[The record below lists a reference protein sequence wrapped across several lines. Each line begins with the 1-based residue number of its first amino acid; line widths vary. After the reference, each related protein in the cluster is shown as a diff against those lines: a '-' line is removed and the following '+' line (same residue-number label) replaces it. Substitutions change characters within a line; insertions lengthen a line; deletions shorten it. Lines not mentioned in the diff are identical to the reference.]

1 MRPFIYNLALS
12 LGLKGQVYNDDSGV
26 QISLCGSAAD
36 CESFLS
42 RLKKNPPPLAR
53 IDEIICEN
61 SSEIFD
67 DFRILSS
74 QQAQKIAPI
83 LSDFAICADCEA
95 EFRDPKNRRYHHA
108 FINCTHCGPRFSIIS
123 SLPYDRKNTSMAE
136 FKMCA
141 SCEREYNDP
150 LNRRFHAQPTCCP
163 NCGPKAFLKDL
174 KGQILAGGESAFSTC
189 AKLLEQGKIIAIK
202 GLGGFHLCCDGSNA
216 KAINE
221 LRQRKNRPAK
231 PLAIMCENE
240 QMASALADFTKGEKK
255 LLNSQLRPI
264 VLAKKS
270 QVLKP
275 KLSQAIAPNI
285 DKIGVFLAPTSFN
298 LLLFHYFKKP
308 IIATIANLSGE
319 PIITSSHEL
328 CAKLNSVAD
337 FVLDHNRQI
346 LNPSDDSVV
355 FYSES
360 LELAQYIRTSRG
372 LRPSIVPFG
381 IPNNISPNS
390 IISSEN
396 LLNSRIPSENLLNSR
411 ISSEN
416 LLNSRISSEN
426 SRIPSE
432 NLLNSRI
439 PSENSRIPKYTP
451 HTPHK
456 TILALG
462 SELKNTFGI
471 YYKGNIFLSPYI
483 GDLKNI
489 ATKERFDALLATFKR
504 TYELEFTEIIA
515 DLHPHFSH
523 TKDFEKSGQNIKK
536 LAHHKAH
543 IYSVM
548 CENNLPLNADILGF
562 AFDGTGYG
570 EDSKI
575 WGGEVFG
582 VCDSKGLKRLYH
594 FENFAMIGSENA
606 IKNIYFLAF
615 ALLRKYELSAPSF
628 FGRFNQNQLK
638 RLEIGLK
645 AASVQTSS
653 LGRIFD
659 AVASIVLGLDS
670 VSYDAQAPMELEAL
684 YDPSLD
690 VCYEFS
696 VSGEIISLK
705 AVLKSILAENLP
717 SVAATGFINGIAA
730 LIAKIAKKHE
740 KSVVL
745 GGGCFANKA
754 LLERTITLLKAQN
767 TPYYLPKNLP
777 AGDESIAL
785 GQLYYALK
793 DENE

>member
-12 LGLKGQVYNDDSGV
+12 LGLKGQVYNDGIGV
-26 QISLCGSAAD
+26 QISICGSAAD

-53 IDEIICEN
+53 IDEIICE
-61 SSEIFD
+61 SSNEIFD

-136 FKMCA
+136 FRMCA

-174 KGQILAGGESAFSTC
+174 KGQILAEGESAFSTC
-189 AKLLEQGKIIAIK
+189 AELLEQGKIIAIK
-202 GLGGFHLCCDGSNA
+202 GLGGFHLCCDGSNI

-221 LRQRKNRPAK
+221 LRKRKNRPAK

-240 QMASALADFTKGEKK
+240 QMASALADFTNGEKK

-308 IIATIANLSGE
+308 IIATSANLSGE

-390 IISSEN
+390 
-396 LLNSRIPSENLLNSR
+396 RIPSENSK
-411 ISSEN
+411 IP
-416 LLNSRISSEN
+416 SEN

-432 NLLNSRI
+432 NSKI

-451 HTPHK
+451 RTPHK

-471 YYKGNIFLSPYI
+471 YHEGNIFLSPYI

-523 TKDFEKSGQNIKK
+523 TKDFEDSSLKK

-582 VCDSKGLKRLYH
+582 VCESKGLKRLYH
-594 FENFAMIGSENA
+594 FDNFAMIGSQNA

-628 FGRFNQNQLK
+628 FGRFDENQIK

-684 YDPSLD
+684 YDSSLD

-696 VSGEIISLK
+696 VSGEIISLE
-705 AVLKSILAENLP
+705 AVLKSILAESLP

-754 LLERTITLLKAQN
+754 LLEQTIILLKAQN

>member
-12 LGLKGQVYNDDSGV
+12 LGLKGQVYNDGIGV
-26 QISLCGSAAD
+26 KISICGSAAD

-53 IDEIICEN
+53 IDEIICES

-174 KGQILAGGESAFSTC
+174 KGQILAHGESAFSTC
-189 AKLLEQGKIIAIK
+189 AELLEQGKIIAIK
-202 GLGGFHLCCDGSNA
+202 GLGGFHLCCDGSNI

-221 LRQRKNRPAK
+221 LRKRKNRPAK

-308 IIATIANLSGE
+308 IIATSANLSGE

-372 LRPSIVPFG
+372 LRPGIVPFE

-390 IISSEN
+390 K
-396 LLNSRIPSENLLNSR
+396 IP
-411 ISSEN
+411 
-416 LLNSRISSEN
+416 SEN

-432 NLLNSRI
+432 NLLNSKI
-439 PSENSRIPKYTP
+439 PSENSQPKYTP
-451 HTPHK
+451 RTPHK

-504 TYELEFTEIIA
+504 TYELEFSEIIA

-570 EDSKI
+570 EDAKI

-582 VCDSKGLKRLYH
+582 VCENKGLKRLYH
-594 FENFAMIGSENA
+594 FDNFAMIGSQNA

-628 FGRFNQNQLK
+628 FGRFDENQLK

-696 VSGEIISLK
+696 VSGEIISLE
-705 AVLKSILAENLP
+705 AVLKSILAQSLP

-754 LLERTITLLKAQN
+754 LLEQTITLLKAQN

>member
-12 LGLKGQVYNDDSGV
+12 LGLKGQVYNDGIGV
-26 QISLCGSAAD
+26 KISICGSAAD

-42 RLKKNPPPLAR
+42 SIKKNPPPLAR

-67 DFRILSS
+67 DFRIISS

-174 KGQILAGGESAFSTC
+174 KGQILAGDKSAFSTC
-189 AKLLEQGKIIAIK
+189 AELLEQGKIIAIK

-221 LRQRKNRPAK
+221 LRKRKNRPAK

-270 QVLKP
+270 QFLKP

-308 IIATIANLSGE
+308 IIATSANLSGE

-372 LRPSIVPFG
+372 LRPSIVPFE

-390 IISSEN
+390 
-396 LLNSRIPSENLLNSR
+396 
-411 ISSEN
+411 
-416 LLNSRISSEN
+416 
-426 SRIPSE
+426 
-432 NLLNSRI
+432 
-439 PSENSRIPKYTP
+439 RIPKYTP
-451 HTPHK
+451 RTPHK

-515 DLHPHFSH
+515 DLHPHCSH
-523 TKDFEKSGQNIKK
+523 TKDFESSSLKR

-548 CENNLPLNADILGF
+548 CENNLPLNADIIGF

-570 EDSKI
+570 EDFKI

-582 VCDSKGLKRLYH
+582 VCESKGLKRLYH
-594 FENFAMIGSENA
+594 FDNFAMIGSQNA

-684 YDPSLD
+684 YDSSLD

-696 VSGEIISLK
+696 VSGEIISLE
-705 AVLKSILAENLP
+705 AVLKSILAESLP

-754 LLERTITLLKAQN
+754 LLEQTITLLKAQN

>member
-12 LGLKGQVYNDDSGV
+12 LGLKGQVYNDGIGV
-26 QISLCGSAAD
+26 RISLCGSAAD

-42 RLKKNPPPLAR
+42 SIKKNPPPLAR
-53 IDEIICEN
+53 IDEIICES

-67 DFRILSS
+67 DFRIISS

-174 KGQILAGGESAFSTC
+174 KGQILAHGESAFSTC
-189 AKLLEQGKIIAIK
+189 AELLEQGKIIAIK

-221 LRQRKNRPAK
+221 LRKRKNRPAK

-270 QVLKP
+270 QFLRA

-298 LLLFHYFKKP
+298 LLLFYYFKKP
-308 IIATIANLSGE
+308 IIATSANLSVE
-319 PIITSSHEL
+319 PIITSFNEL

-337 FVLDHNRQI
+337 FVFDHNRQI

-372 LRPSIVPFG
+372 LRPSIVPFE

-390 IISSEN
+390 
-396 LLNSRIPSENLLNSR
+396 RIPSENSK
-411 ISSEN
+411 IP
-416 LLNSRISSEN
+416 SEN

-451 HTPHK
+451 RTPHK

-489 ATKERFDALLATFKR
+489 ATKQRFDALLATFKR

-523 TKDFEKSGQNIKK
+523 TKDFEKSGHNIKK

-594 FENFAMIGSENA
+594 FDNFAMIGSQNA

-628 FGRFNQNQLK
+628 FGRFNQNQIK

-684 YDPSLD
+684 YDSSLD

-696 VSGEIISLK
+696 VSGEIISLE

-754 LLERTITLLKAQN
+754 LLEQTITLLKAQN

>member
-12 LGLKGQVYNDDSGV
+12 LGLKGQVYNDGIGV

-42 RLKKNPPPLAR
+42 NLKKNPPPLAR
-53 IDEIICEN
+53 IDEIICES

-67 DFRILSS
+67 DFRIISS

-174 KGQILAGGESAFSTC
+174 KGQILASNESAFSTC
-189 AKLLEQGKIIAIK
+189 AELLEQGKIIAIK

-221 LRQRKNRPAK
+221 LRKRKNRPAK

-270 QVLKP
+270 KTLEFQNE
-275 KLSQAIAPNI
+275 LSQIIAPNI

-308 IIATIANLSGE
+308 IIATSANLSGE
-319 PIITSSHEL
+319 PIITSFNEL

-390 IISSEN
+390 RIPSDN
-396 LLNSRIPSENLLNSR
+396 LLNSNIPN
-411 ISSEN
+411 
-416 LLNSRISSEN
+416 
-426 SRIPSE
+426 
-432 NLLNSRI
+432 
-439 PSENSRIPKYTP
+439 ENSRIPKYTP

-471 YYKGNIFLSPYI
+471 YHEGNIFLSPYI

-523 TKDFEKSGQNIKK
+523 TKDFECSSLKK

-594 FENFAMIGSENA
+594 FDNFAMIGSQNA

-628 FGRFNQNQLK
+628 FGRFDENQLK

-684 YDPSLD
+684 YDSSLD
-690 VCYEFS
+690 ICYEFS
-696 VSGEIISLK
+696 VNGEIISLEG
-705 AVLKSILAENLP
+705 VLKSILAESLP
-717 SVAATGFINGIAA
+717 SVAATGFIKGIAA

-754 LLERTITLLKAQN
+754 LLEQTITLLKAQN

>member
-12 LGLKGQVYNDDSGV
+12 LDLKGQVYNDDSGV
-26 QISLCGSAAD
+26 KISLYGSVAD

-42 RLKKNPPPLAR
+42 NLKKNPPPLAR

-67 DFRILSS
+67 DFRIISS

-174 KGQILAGGESAFSTC
+174 KGQILASNESAFSTC
-189 AKLLEQGKIIAIK
+189 AELLEQGKIIAIK

-221 LRQRKNRPAK
+221 LRKRKNRPAK

-270 QVLKP
+270 QFLRA

-308 IIATIANLSGE
+308 IIATSANLSGE

-372 LRPSIVPFG
+372 LRPSIMPFE

-390 IISSEN
+390 RIPSEN
-396 LLNSRIPSENLLNSR
+396 SKIPSENSRIPSE
-411 ISSEN
+411 I

-426 SRIPSE
+426 SRIP
-432 NLLNSRI
+432 
-439 PSENSRIPKYTP
+439 KYTP
-451 HTPHK
+451 RTPHK

-471 YYKGNIFLSPYI
+471 YHEGNIFLSPYI

-489 ATKERFDALLATFKR
+489 ATKKRFDALLATFKR
-504 TYELEFTEIIA
+504 TYKLEFTEIIA

-548 CENNLPLNADILGF
+548 CENNLPLNADIIGF

-570 EDSKI
+570 EDFKI
-575 WGGEVFG
+575 WGGEVFE

-594 FENFAMIGSENA
+594 FDNFAMIGSQNA

-628 FGRFNQNQLK
+628 FGRFNENQLK

-690 VCYEFS
+690 ICYEFS

-705 AVLKSILAENLP
+705 SVLKSILAENLP

-754 LLERTITLLKAQN
+754 LLEQTITLLKAQN

>member
-26 QISLCGSAAD
+26 KISLCGSAAD

-42 RLKKNPPPLAR
+42 SIKKNPPPLAR
-53 IDEIICEN
+53 IDEIICES

-67 DFRILSS
+67 DFRIISS

-174 KGQILAGGESAFSTC
+174 KGQILASNESAFSTC
-189 AKLLEQGKIIAIK
+189 AELLEQGKIIASK

-308 IIATIANLSGE
+308 IIATSANLSGE
-319 PIITSSHEL
+319 PIITSFNEL
-328 CAKLNSVAD
+328 CAKLNLMAD

-372 LRPSIVPFG
+372 LRPSIVPFE

-390 IISSEN
+390 
-396 LLNSRIPSENLLNSR
+396 
-411 ISSEN
+411 
-416 LLNSRISSEN
+416 RISSEN
-426 SRIPSE
+426 SKISSE
-432 NLLNSRI
+432 NSKI

-451 HTPHK
+451 RTPHK

-489 ATKERFDALLATFKR
+489 ATKKRFDALLATFKR

-523 TKDFEKSGQNIKK
+523 TKDFEKSGQNLKK

-548 CENNLPLNADILGF
+548 CENNLPLNADIIGF

-582 VCDSKGLKRLYH
+582 VCKSKRLKRLYH
-594 FENFAMIGSENA
+594 FDNFAMIGSQNA

-628 FGRFNQNQLK
+628 FGRFDENQLK

-645 AASVQTSS
+645 AACVQTSS

-690 VCYEFS
+690 ICYEFS
-696 VSGEIISLK
+696 LSGEIISLK
-705 AVLKSILAENLP
+705 SVLKSILAENLP

-754 LLERTITLLKAQN
+754 LLEQTITLLKAQN

>member
-12 LGLKGQVYNDDSGV
+12 LGLKGQVYNDGIGV
-26 QISLCGSAAD
+26 QISICGSTAD

-53 IDEIICEN
+53 IDEIICE
-61 SSEIFD
+61 SSNEIFD

-74 QQAQKIAPI
+74 QQAQKITPI

-174 KGQILAGGESAFSTC
+174 KGQILASNESAFSTC
-189 AKLLEQGKIIAIK
+189 AELLEQGKIIAIK
-202 GLGGFHLCCDGSNA
+202 GLGGFHLCCDGSNV

-221 LRQRKNRPAK
+221 LRKRKNRPAK

-240 QMASALADFTKGEKK
+240 QMASAFADFTKGEKK

-308 IIATIANLSGE
+308 IIATSANLSGE

-372 LRPSIVPFG
+372 LRPSIVPFE
-381 IPNNISPNS
+381 IPNNISP
-390 IISSEN
+390 
-396 LLNSRIPSENLLNSR
+396 
-411 ISSEN
+411 
-416 LLNSRISSEN
+416 N

-451 HTPHK
+451 RTPHK

-489 ATKERFDALLATFKR
+489 ATKTRFDALLATFKR

-523 TKDFEKSGQNIKK
+523 TKDFEGSSLKR

-570 EDSKI
+570 EDFKI

-594 FENFAMIGSENA
+594 FDNFAMIGSQNA

-684 YDPSLD
+684 YDSSLD

-696 VSGEIISLK
+696 LSGEIISLE
-705 AVLKSILAENLP
+705 AVLKSILAQSLP

>member
-26 QISLCGSAAD
+26 QISICGSAAD

-123 SLPYDRKNTSMAE
+123 SLPYDRKNTSMTE

-174 KGQILAGGESAFSTC
+174 KGQILASNESAFSTC
-189 AKLLEQGKIIAIK
+189 AELLEQGKIIAIK
-202 GLGGFHLCCDGSNA
+202 GLGGFHLCCDGSNI

-221 LRQRKNRPAK
+221 LRKRKNRPAK

-308 IIATIANLSGE
+308 IIATSANLSGE

-372 LRPSIVPFG
+372 LRPSIVPFE

-390 IISSEN
+390 RISTDN
-396 LLNSRIPSENLLNSR
+396 LLNSRIPSEDLLNSK
-411 ISSEN
+411 
-416 LLNSRISSEN
+416 
-426 SRIPSE
+426 
-432 NLLNSRI
+432 I
-439 PSENSRIPKYTP
+439 PSENSQPKYTP
-451 HTPHK
+451 LTPHK

-504 TYELEFTEIIA
+504 TYELEFSEIIA

-523 TKDFEKSGQNIKK
+523 TKDFENSSPKK

-548 CENNLPLNADILGF
+548 CENNLPLNADIIGF

-570 EDSKI
+570 EDFKI

-594 FENFAMIGSENA
+594 FDNFAMIGSQNA
-606 IKNIYFLAF
+606 IKNIYFLAY
-615 ALLRKYELSAPSF
+615 ALLRKYELKAPSF

-705 AVLKSILAENLP
+705 SVLKSILAQSLP

-754 LLERTITLLKAQN
+754 LLEQTITLLKAQN

>member
-12 LGLKGQVYNDDSGV
+12 LGLKGQVYNDGIGV
-26 QISLCGSAAD
+26 RISLCGSAAD

-42 RLKKNPPPLAR
+42 NLKKNPPPLAR
-53 IDEIICEN
+53 IDEIICES

-141 SCEREYNDP
+141 SCESEYNDP

-174 KGQILAGGESAFSTC
+174 KGQILAHGESAFSTC
-189 AKLLEQGKIIAIK
+189 AELLEQGKIIAIK

-221 LRQRKNRPAK
+221 LRKRKNRPAK

-298 LLLFHYFKKP
+298 LLLFYYFKKP
-308 IIATIANLSGE
+308 IIATSANLSGE
-319 PIITSSHEL
+319 PIITSFNEL
-328 CAKLNSVAD
+328 CAKLNLMAD

-346 LNPSDDSVV
+346 LNPSDDSVA

-372 LRPSIVPFG
+372 LRPSIVPFE

-390 IISSEN
+390 
-396 LLNSRIPSENLLNSR
+396 
-411 ISSEN
+411 
-416 LLNSRISSEN
+416 RISSEN
-426 SRIPSE
+426 SK
-432 NLLNSRI
+432 I

-451 HTPHK
+451 RTPHK

-471 YYKGNIFLSPYI
+471 YHEGNIFLSPYI

-523 TKDFEKSGQNIKK
+523 TKDFEKSGHNIKK

-570 EDSKI
+570 EDFKI

-582 VCDSKGLKRLYH
+582 VCESKGLKRLYH
-594 FENFAMIGSENA
+594 FDNFAMIGSQNA

-628 FGRFNQNQLK
+628 FGRFDENQLK

-684 YDPSLD
+684 YDSSLD
-690 VCYEFS
+690 ICYEFS
-696 VSGEIISLK
+696 VSGEIISLE
-705 AVLKSILAENLP
+705 AVLKSILAESLP

-754 LLERTITLLKAQN
+754 LLEQTITLLKAQN

>member
-12 LGLKGQVYNDDSGV
+12 LGLKGQVYNDGIGV

-42 RLKKNPPPLAR
+42 SIKKNPPPLAR
-53 IDEIICEN
+53 IDEIICES

-67 DFRILSS
+67 DFRIISS

-83 LSDFAICADCEA
+83 LSDFAICTDCEA

-150 LNRRFHAQPTCCP
+150 LNRRFHAQPICCP
-163 NCGPKAFLKDL
+163 DCGPKAFLKDL
-174 KGQILAGGESAFSTC
+174 KGQILAHGESAFSTC
-189 AKLLEQGKIIAIK
+189 AELLEQGKIIAIK

-221 LRQRKNRPAK
+221 LRKRKNRPAK

-240 QMASALADFTKGEKK
+240 QMASGLADFTKGEKK

-270 QVLKP
+270 QFLKP
-275 KLSQAIAPNI
+275 KLSQVIAPNI

-298 LLLFHYFKKP
+298 LLLFYYFKKP
-308 IIATIANLSGE
+308 IIATSANLSGE
-319 PIITSSHEL
+319 PIITSFNEL
-328 CAKLNSVAD
+328 CAKLNLMAD

-372 LRPSIVPFG
+372 LRPSIVPFE

-390 IISSEN
+390 
-396 LLNSRIPSENLLNSR
+396 RIPN
-411 ISSEN
+411 
-416 LLNSRISSEN
+416 EN

-439 PSENSRIPKYTP
+439 PKYTP
-451 HTPHK
+451 RTPHK

-489 ATKERFDALLATFKR
+489 ATKARFDALLATFKR

-523 TKDFEKSGQNIKK
+523 TKDFEGSSLKR

-548 CENNLPLNADILGF
+548 CENNLPLNADIIGF

-594 FENFAMIGSENA
+594 FDYFAMIGSQNA

-628 FGRFNQNQLK
+628 FGRFDENQLK

-645 AASVQTSS
+645 AACVQTSS

-684 YDPSLD
+684 YDSSLD

-696 VSGEIISLK
+696 VSGEIISLE
-705 AVLKSILAENLP
+705 AVLKSILTESLP